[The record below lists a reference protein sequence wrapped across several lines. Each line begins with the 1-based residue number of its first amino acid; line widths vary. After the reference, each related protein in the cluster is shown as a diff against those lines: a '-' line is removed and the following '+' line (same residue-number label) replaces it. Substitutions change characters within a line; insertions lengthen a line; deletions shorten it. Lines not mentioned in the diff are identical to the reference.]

1 MIVTDTTKHVYVEKI
16 MLFTYQKADDEYLYM
31 KSSLTLKL
39 LSFTKV
45 TWKITFKKQFTFNNI
60 LHVADIKNLVFDLL
74 LSKNMFK
81 MVCECN
87 KFIIIKNRISIK

>member
-1 MIVTDTTKHVYVEKI
+1 VIVTDTTKHVYIEKI
-16 MLFTYQKADDEYLYM
+16 MLSTYQKADDEYLYM
-31 KSSLTLKL
+31 KSSLTLK

-87 KFIIIKNRISIK
+87 KFIIKNRISIK